1 MAVQSSWNVP
11 VVQYLQ
17 GMRVGGRPRPFK
29 FGALEAMIGETYST
43 DSPLILIK
51 WEILLERALI
61 DHVVARTHMNRRAKV
76 PEQEWWEFPHHLS
89 NIAPAQP

>member
-61 DHVVARTHMNRRAKV
+61 DHVVARTHNESPRQSPRTRV
-76 PEQEWWEFPHHLS
+76 VGISTSPF
-89 NIAPAQP
+89 